1 MAAPAAVAQSSKPED
16 PNNII
21 GPAGFGD
28 QNFVTLN
35 QTLPYTI
42 DFENEPT
49 AGLPA
54 QQVIVTQQL
63 DPGLNWESFRLGS
76 FGWGGQVFQV
86 PADSAFYQTTI
97 DLTQQDGYLVEVTAT
112 IDESTGIATW
122 VFTTVDP
129 TTGQIPLDPTIGF
142 LPPDDNGTGEGF
154 VSYTIRPTRPT
165 RPAP

>member
-1 MAAPAAVAQSSKPED
+1 MD

-63 DPGLNWESFRLGS
+63 DPNLNWESFRLGS
-76 FGWGGQVFQV
+76 FGWGGH
-86 PADSAFYQTTI
+86 
-97 DLTQQDGYLVEVTAT
+97 DLPGAGQLRVLPDAR
-112 IDESTGIATW
+112 ST
-122 VFTTVDP
+122 
-129 TTGQIPLDPTIGF
+129 
-142 LPPDDNGTGEGF
+142 
-154 VSYTIRPTRPT
+154 
-165 RPAP
+165 